1 MGEIKVNQDIKKVFK
16 RESSIN
22 MGDRDR
28 DEGVKLFVYG
38 VSSSC
43 PKDLLESE
51 FGKCGRVNDIFN
63 SGKGYVFITMAD
75 ERDAKIAC
83 EDLNGTTM
91 DGQKI
96 KVEISHGKGSD
107 RRRDDRR
114 DGGRDRR
121 DGGRGR
127 SFGRGRGGFGDRRF
141 IHCLWMTYS
150 LTYI

>member
-16 RESSIN
+16 TESSIN

-51 FGKCGRVNDIFN
+51 FGQCGRVNDIF
-63 SGKGYVFITMAD
+63 
-75 ERDAKIAC
+75 
-83 EDLNGTTM
+83 
-91 DGQKI
+91 
-96 KVEISHGKGSD
+96 HGKGSD

-121 DGGRGR
+121 DGGYGGRGR
-127 SFGRGRGGFGDRRF
+127 SFGRGSRGGFGDRRF